1 MIQTTSDWR
10 NRPIVGWRDDGSPII
25 AESVLA
31 EVEFVAAQPGW
42 AAIEY
47 ARADHDEAEWWFDVF
62 VVVAWK
68 VERAHWWN
76 DSKRQ
81 WRADL
86 SVEPVYANGDTL
98 SHNDVVIVSPDGKVF
113 GFGVQHPS
121 VDAWGARQRELFD
134 RDLARFLARKNEKSC
149 AQAPG

>member
-1 MIQTTSDWR
+1 MIQTTGDWLD
-10 NRPIVGWRDDGSPII
+10 RPIVGWRDDGSPII
-25 AESVLA
+25 AASGLN

-47 ARADHDEAEWWFDVF
+47 ARVDHEEAEWWFDIF

-68 VERAHWWN
+68 VERARWWN
-76 DSKRQ
+76 ESKMQ
-81 WRADL
+81 WRAEL

-113 GFGVQHPS
+113 GCGEQYPS
-121 VDAWGARQRELFD
+121 VDAWVVRQRELFD
-134 RDLARFLARKNEKSC
+134 RDLADFLARAERKKNEKS
-149 AQAPG
+149 